1 MTVPALRP
9 VLTVYVAIHA
19 TVVQMPIVLFRI
31 TAPSVLAKLAL
42 KATRTLHAMQ
52 VRYVGMCLWVWDN
65 VPVKIIWSVIQSN
78 SLKRV
83 SA

>member
-1 MTVPALRP
+1 VTVTAPAVRP

-31 TAPSVLAKLAL
+31 TAPSVLVKLAL

-52 VRYVGMCLWVWDN
+52 VRCVGMYVCG
-65 VPVKIIWSVIQSN
+65 
-78 SLKRV
+78 
-83 SA
+83 